1 MVLLSCSSSLLYKQ
15 HTCFHLFDTV
25 DNEEMKL
32 LLLREGHKCDC
43 AQAFL
48 ECFTEGKELAAV
60 ITDSNRFVSQQR

>member
-1 MVLLSCSSSLLYKQ
+1 
-15 HTCFHLFDTV
+15 LFDTV